1 MKASDAF
8 NRTMQFTSPMN
19 CAAITPNIH
28 REIHFGKDGT
38 QLDEQLAALIREKEK
53 ALESS

>member
-1 MKASDAF
+1 MPLKGQQ
-8 NRTMQFTSPMN
+8 NLHHPVNYT
-19 CAAITPNIH
+19 AIKPNIH
-28 REIHFGKDGT
+28 KEIHFGKDGT

>member
-1 MKASDAF
+1 MPLTGQR
-8 NRTMQFTSPMN
+8 NLHHPVN

-38 QLDEQLAALIREKEK
+38 QLNEQSAALIREKEK